1 MKTDKAIHR
10 ITELEDEA
18 SLNTWVHRL
27 NPLAKLLVTAAFL
40 GLTVSVGRYNLSGV
54 IIMCIYP
61 FAVFAMSLVSF
72 SHCIRRIWIA
82 IPVLALFGI
91 ANIFMDRE
99 IAVSIGGIHVSY
111 GALSFLVLIFK
122 GMLTVT
128 ACYLLVA
135 TTGIENIC
143 HGLAMLHV
151 PGIII
156 TLILLTYR
164 YMSLL
169 VGQAGDIFRAYS
181 LRAPGQK
188 GINIKACGPLL
199 GQLLIRTADRAEAV
213 YDSMLIRGYNG
224 SFPLRGSS
232 GKIYSGVLWTV
243 LWIGILII
251 LRFGNIT
258 DLIGNMILAIFGGN

>member
-1 MKTDKAIHR
+1 
-10 ITELEDEA
+10 
-18 SLNTWVHRL
+18 
-27 NPLAKLLVTAAFL
+27 
-40 GLTVSVGRYNLSGV
+40 
-54 IIMCIYP
+54 
-61 FAVFAMSLVSF
+61 
-72 SHCIRRIWIA
+72 
-82 IPVLALFGI
+82 
-91 ANIFMDRE
+91 MDRE
-99 IAVSIGGIHVSY
+99 IAISIGEFHVSY
-111 GALSFLVLIFK
+111 GVLSFLVLMFK

-143 HGLAMLHV
+143 HGLAVLHV

-188 GINIKACGPLL
+188 GVNIKAWGPLL

-224 SFPLRGSS
+224 SFPLRGNR

-243 LWIGILII
+243 LWIGILIFI
-251 LRFGNIT
+251 RFGNVT
-258 DLIGNMILAIFGGN
+258 GLIGNMILAIFGGN